1 MFSCLVNGEI
11 ATHVPVDDRG
21 LAYGDGLFE
30 TLAVVG
36 GQPRLWQSHMDR
48 LARGCERLGLAPPS
62 QEILLREV
70 QTVAAGSPRCIVK
83 LIITRGSG
91 GRGYAPPAAPTP
103 RRIVSAH
110 DWPEGLAVDRQQGVE
125 AVICDT
131 RLALQPMLRGIK
143 HLNRLEQVLAAAELL
158 GHPGR
163 HGIVRNTEG
172 YVICGISA
180 NLFLV
185 LDGQLLTPRMDRSGV
200 HGVLRGLLLRD
211 FPARAE
217 RRRVTLDLLA
227 EAEELFFCSAIRG
240 IVPIV
245 HLVGAMSEPRRFG
258 IGPVTREMQAWA
270 TAMLEPS

>member
-11 ATHVPVDDRG
+11 ASHVPADDRG

-36 GQPRLWQSHMDR
+36 GKPRLWQRHMDR
-48 LARGCERLGLAPPS
+48 LARGGERLGLPLPN
-62 QEILLREV
+62 QEVLLRET
-70 QTVAAGSPRCIVK
+70 QTVAAGLPRCIVK
-83 LIITRGSG
+83 IILTRGSG
-91 GRGYAPPAAPTP
+91 GRGYAPPESPEP

-110 DWPEGLAVDRQQGVE
+110 DWPDGLEEAAQNGVE
-125 AVICDT
+125 ATLCET
-131 RLALQPMLRGIK
+131 RLALQPRLRGIK
-143 HLNRLEQVLAAAELL
+143 HLNRLEQVLAAGELA
-158 GHPGR
+158 GRPGC

-172 YVICGISA
+172 YVICGVSA

-185 LDGQLLTPRMDRSGV
+185 VDGQLLTPRMDRSGV
-200 HGVLRGLLLRD
+200 HGVLRDLLLRE

-217 RRRVTLDLLA
+217 RRRVTLDLLM

-245 HLVGAMSEPRRFG
+245 KLTGDDSGSRRFD
-258 IGPVTREMQAWA
+258 IGPVTREMQAWSA
-270 TAMLEPS
+270 PVLERS